1 MLQKFLIVLWL
12 VAISLITAA
21 CEDSAMAVSG
31 VLPPQGYDGIDP
43 VFREDFDMLG
53 GQEILGLAISPSFEK
68 NNVRYQYTAAAL
80 MVRDTNAGQNDI
92 FHLAALGYDMGV
104 AEPPIPEPPDPDGRY
119 VDGHVIH
126 SAFLPLYDRL
136 QGERYVGKPLTEA
149 HHNLE
154 AQRVEQYFENLGM
167 YWLDSEGPEHVRLLN
182 YGAWKCNA
190 SCRSLKGD
198 EGGVVVLPFRT
209 DKVFKEAVARLGA
222 DFTGFAI
229 KEAYKTPDDYTEQI
243 FENVV
248 LVADPETPSRVFV
261 RPIVEALGFKA
272 DPLTVPSGRDGY
284 EFYPV
289 KDGLGYNIPKQFADY
304 IARHGGMDASG
315 PPITE
320 LFQDKNNIERQC
332 FTNLCLEMLH
342 KSSGEPLVRPA
353 QLGFLYKM
361 LALRPINLRTGKTAP
376 PSSQSEAGAA
386 TAESPPP
393 AEPQAT
399 EASFSGIQG
408 RELTMR
414 VWESYA
420 MLSPNQNQEIG
431 ISLYENNTP
440 MPNMEPILEL
450 TFPDGQ
456 EKTYYM
462 LPSGE
467 DGVSTITIAP
477 IDQPNGS
484 LISYQV
490 CIFDLTYERYCVK
503 DSFMMWQNP

>member
-1 MLQKFLIVLWL
+1 MLQKILIVLWL

-21 CEDSAMAVSG
+21 CENSGMAVSG
-31 VLPPQGYDGIDP
+31 VIPPQGYDGIDP
-43 VFREDFDMLG
+43 VFREDYDMLG
-53 GQEILGLAISPSFEK
+53 GEEILGPAISPPFEV
-68 NNVRYQYTAAAL
+68 NNVHYQYTAAAL
-80 MVRDTNAGQNDI
+80 LVRDTNAGQNNV
-92 FHLAALGYDMGV
+92 FHLAALGNEMGV
-104 AEPPIPEPPDPDGRY
+104 TKPPIPKPPDPDGRY
-119 VDGHVIH
+119 VDGHVIN
-126 SAFLPLYDRL
+126 SAFLSLYDRL
-136 QGERYVGKPLTEA
+136 GKLYVGKPLTEL
-149 HHNLE
+149 HYNQE
-154 AQRVEQYFENLGM
+154 KQRYEQYFENLGM
-167 YWLDSEGPEHVRLLN
+167 YWLENEGPEQVRLLN
-182 YGAWKCNA
+182 YGAWMCNA
-190 SCRSLKGD
+190 SCRSLNDDKSA
-198 EGGVVVLPFRT
+198 VVVLPYRT
-209 DKVFKEAVARLGA
+209 AKVFQDAVARLGA

-229 KEAYKTPDDYTEQI
+229 WEAYKTPDGFTEQV

-261 RPIVEALGFKA
+261 RPIVEALGYKA
-272 DPLTVPSGRDGY
+272 DPLTVPSGRNGF
-284 EFYPV
+284 EFYLV

-320 LFQDKNNIERQC
+320 LFQYKNDIERQC
-332 FTNLCLEMLH
+332 FTNLCLESVH
-342 KSSGEPLVRPA
+342 KSAGETFVRPA
-353 QLGFLYKM
+353 QLGFLYRM
-361 LALRPINLRTGKTAP
+361 LPLNPVQLRVEKAASQ
-376 PSSQSEAGAA
+376 PSRSDPGETSAV
-386 TAESPPP
+386 SHPP

-399 EASFSGIQG
+399 EASFSGSQG

-420 MLSPNQNQEIG
+420 MLAPNQNQEIG
-431 ISLYENNTP
+431 VSLYENSTP
-440 MPNMEPILEL
+440 MANIEPILEL

-467 DGVSTITIAP
+467 DGVSTMMIDP
-477 IDQPNGS
+477 IDAPNGS

>member
-1 MLQKFLIVLWL
+1 
-12 VAISLITAA
+12 
-21 CEDSAMAVSG
+21 MAVSG
-31 VLPPQGYDGIDP
+31 VLPPQGNDPIDP

-53 GQEILGLAISPSFEK
+53 GEEILGPAISPSFEK

-80 MVRDTNAGQNDI
+80 MVRDTNAAQNDV
-92 FHLAALGYDMGV
+92 FHLAALGLDMGV

-149 HHNLE
+149 FHNQD

-167 YWLDSEGPEHVRLLN
+167 YWLDSEGPEHVRLLS

-190 SCRSLKGD
+190 SCRTLKDTD
-198 EGGVVVLPFRT
+198 ESVVVLPYRT
-209 DKVFKEAVARLGA
+209 DKAFQDAVARLGA

-229 KEAYKTPDDYTEQI
+229 KEAYKTPDGYTEQV

-248 LVADPETPSRVFV
+248 LVSDPETPSRVFV
-261 RPIVEALGFKA
+261 RPIVEPLGFKA

-284 EFYPV
+284 EFYLV
-289 KDGLGYNIPKQFADY
+289 EDGLGYNIPKIFAGY

-320 LFQDKNNIERQC
+320 VFQYQNNIERQC
-332 FTNLCLEMLH
+332 FTNLCLEMVH

-353 QLGFLYKM
+353 QLGFLYRM
-361 LALRPINLRTGKTAP
+361 LPLRMVKLSAEKAAP
-376 PSSQSEAGAA
+376 SSSQSEAG
-386 TAESPPP
+386 TAGTESQPP

-399 EASFSGIQG
+399 EASFSGNQG

-420 MLSPNQNQEIG
+420 MLAPNQNQEIG
-431 ISLYENNTP
+431 VSLYENDTP

-450 TFPDGQ
+450 TFPDGH

-467 DGVSTITIAP
+467 DGVSTIMIAP
-477 IDQPNGS
+477 IDEPNGS